1 MQLLSLL
8 VYTHHYQP
16 FEINHPG
23 GLTTSEPELK
33 KSVDNITAAIID
45 SPIPLVNEREKQTMD
60 LHFRIDYNHQL
71 KK

>member
-45 SPIPLVNEREKQTMD
+45 SPIPTCQ
-60 LHFRIDYNHQL
+60 
-71 KK
+71 